1 MMKNMARKNQKAP
14 WEEEEEIIW
23 VSRTELKND
32 MLALQKLGEELVELK
47 PSALA
52 KFPLPEDL
60 AEAIKDAQRFKNEAR
75 RRQLQYIGK
84 LMRHIDPEPLQAAL
98 DKLRNKHSQTTA
110 LLHKLE
116 QLRDRIVAEGDSAIE
131 VAMEQ
136 YPEADRQRLRLL
148 ARQASKE
155 KAGNKPPKS
164 SREIFQLL
172 KEAMLAKQEIEEESE
187 DDLDSAE

>member
-1 MMKNMARKNQKAP
+1 MARKNQKAP

-84 LMRHIDPEPLQAAL
+84 TDAP
-98 DKLRNKHSQTTA
+98 
-110 LLHKLE
+110 
-116 QLRDRIVAEGDSAIE
+116 
-131 VAMEQ
+131 
-136 YPEADRQRLRLL
+136 Y
-148 ARQASKE
+148 
-155 KAGNKPPKS
+155 
-164 SREIFQLL
+164 
-172 KEAMLAKQEIEEESE
+172 
-187 DDLDSAE
+187 